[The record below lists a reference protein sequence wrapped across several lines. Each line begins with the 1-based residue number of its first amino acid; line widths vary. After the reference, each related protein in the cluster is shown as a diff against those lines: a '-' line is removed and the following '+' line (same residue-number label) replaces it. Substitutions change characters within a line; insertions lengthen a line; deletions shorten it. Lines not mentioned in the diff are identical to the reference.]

1 MVNNIQKKGECQ
13 EVLTELV
20 GLYYTDYV
28 TFACT

>member
-20 GLYYTDYV
+20 GLYYTEDRKSV
-28 TFACT
+28 V